1 MFAVHVLVPVILFHG
16 WWVDSSYGS
25 LLFSCVD
32 AFMFSVDIIMTYQ
45 ISCCLFICYNII
57 SWCRWRR
64 QAARTN
70 LIWLNPLGRWWE
82 RPRYSS
88 LADEGASFEQRNKC
102 NKFTSLT
109 NLRYTTDV
117 TKKLTWKKTSRG
129 MVQTELI
136 HTLGQWLFTSLT
148 YLMLWLSVSMTY
160 LICESLGQAGE
171 PGGQYQCFTCGVG
184 KLAKLP

>member
-1 MFAVHVLVPVILFHG
+1 MFAVHVLVPLMILFHG
-16 WWVDSSYGS
+16 RWVDSSYGS

-88 LADEGASFEQRNKC
+88 LTDEGASFEQINKF

-117 TKKLTWKKTSRG
+117 TKKLTWKTSPG
-129 MVQTELI
+129 MLQTELI

-160 LICESLGQAGE
+160 LICEALGQAGE
-171 PGGQYQCFTCGVG
+171 PGGRYQCCTCGVG